1 MLSSFYPVVA
11 GRTSDA
17 ANRYRSL
24 YQVQMGK
31 MGLQDL
37 ESQLSSGMR
46 YTLPSQDP
54 TSALRVI
61 SLQRE
66 LEFRDQTIKNLD
78 SSQSYLNATEANL
91 SNIQDLMTELRGLG
105 VEASTNVAG
114 VEERTGWFPV
124 DWWELRR

>member
-17 ANRYRSL
+17 SNRYRSL

-66 LEFRDQTIKNLD
+66 LEFRDQTIKNL
-78 SSQSYLNATEANL
+78 
-91 SNIQDLMTELRGLG
+91 
-105 VEASTNVAG
+105 
-114 VEERTGWFPV
+114 
-124 DWWELRR
+124 